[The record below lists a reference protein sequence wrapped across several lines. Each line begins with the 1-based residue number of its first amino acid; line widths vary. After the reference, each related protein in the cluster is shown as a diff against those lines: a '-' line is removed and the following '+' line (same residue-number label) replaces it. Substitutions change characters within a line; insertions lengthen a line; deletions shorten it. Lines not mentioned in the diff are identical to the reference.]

1 MGQAELDEGND
12 RNSEPCEALF
22 KGKIYVSASMV
33 KSVHALWM
41 NDLESGSGV
50 GCVKISHIEY
60 THTYLQRCSRK
71 QSHILHYTFVI
82 HIAVFK
88 ERPEVIENLTARRL
102 LHIISSE

>member
-12 RNSEPCEALF
+12 CNSEPCEPFF
-22 KGKIYVSASMV
+22 KGKIYVSPSMV

-60 THTYLQRCSRK
+60 THTYLNGVLGNSRT
-71 QSHILHYTFVI
+71 SCII
-82 HIAVFK
+82 HIAVLK
-88 ERPEVIENLTARRL
+88 ERPKVIEDLTAQRL